1 MNKYIGNYTSINIA
15 CSKRMIKNASSG
27 GVVTT
32 ILINALEK
40 EIIDAAIVIGMN
52 EKRPYLHEVK
62 IAKTKEEIIQA
73 AGSKYVL
80 IDFQDILKKIKENK
94 DKKLA
99 VIGLPCHIR
108 ILKKLKEKN
117 VKLLIGLFCG
127 YNMPLEATSFLL
139 KRLNIKLKDIKELR
153 YRGGEYP
160 GGFFVKLK
168 NGKTKTLP
176 KHYYDFLNLMYV
188 PKECLNCKDYTNEL
202 ADVSVGDS
210 WGYNNC
216 SLMIIRNK
224 IIKSLTNNIKI
235 NKISEKEFL
244 KMHWHNI
251 KHKKQ
256 GDSTMFKLIR
266 IFLKTFK
273 SISPIHLLGYFAKM
287 RRIHKKQ
294 YWYDKKDSIFQ
305 RTKKEYQYITHSK
318 WTLKEVG
325 RHWDE
330 TTDYDDVNE
339 RTYSYFRRF
348 IDGYNF
354 CTIPDKS
361 YILDVCSRTGN
372 GSVYFHK
379 KGKIKKV
386 VCADVTEK
394 MQKICYNN
402 LTKEKIDFETNL
414 FSSFPLDFPDNEFDA
429 IICFETLEHIYPPDV
444 FVQELGR
451 VLKPGGELLL
461 TCPNVLWEPIHWLAA
476 IFNIHHS
483 EGPHR
488 FRRRKN
494 ILKMFELANLKIE
507 KEKTTIL
514 IPGGPKFLIK
524 FGEWFEKKFEKTLM
538 PYLGLR
544 RIFICRKKSI

>member
-1 MNKYIGNYTSINIA
+1 MNKYIGNYASINVA
-15 CSKRMIKNASSG
+15 CSKKIIKNASSG

-40 EIIDAAIVIGMN
+40 KIIDAAIVIGMN
-52 EKRPYLHEVK
+52 KKDPHLYEVK
-62 IAKTKEEIIQA
+62 IAKTKEEIIKA

-80 IDFQDILKKIKENK
+80 INFQDILKKIKENK

-99 VIGLPCHIR
+99 ITGLPCHIR
-108 ILKKLKEKN
+108 ILRKLKKEN
-117 VKLLIGLFCG
+117 VKLLVGLFCG
-127 YNMPLEATSFLL
+127 YNMPLEATSFFL
-139 KRLNIKLKDIKELR
+139 KKLNIKSKDIKELK
-153 YRGGEYP
+153 YRGGKYP

-168 NGKTKTLP
+168 NGKTKLLP

-188 PKECLNCKDYTNEL
+188 PKKCLNCKDYTNEL

-224 IIKSLTNNIKI
+224 NIKSLINNLKIKQI
-235 NKISEKEFL
+235 PEKEFL

-251 KHKKQ
+251 KHKKK
-256 GDSTMFKLIR
+256 GDSLGLKLIR

-273 SISPIHLLGYFAKM
+273 PILPIHLLGYLAKI
-287 RRIHKKQ
+287 RRIYKKQ
-294 YWYDKKDSIFQ
+294 YWQNKKDSIFQ
-305 RTKKEYQYITHSK
+305 RIKKEYHYITNKK
-318 WTLKEVG
+318 WTLEEVG

-330 TTDYDDVNE
+330 TTDYDDINE

-348 IDGYNF
+348 IDGYNL

-361 YILDVCSRTGN
+361 YILDICSRTGN

-379 KGKIKKV
+379 KRKIKKV
-386 VCADVTEK
+386 ICADVTKK
-394 MQKICYNN
+394 MQKICFNN
-402 LTKEKIDFETNL
+402 LTNKKINFETNL
-414 FSSFPLDFPDNEFDA
+414 FSKLPLDFNNNEFDA
-429 IICFETLEHIYPPDV
+429 IICFETLEHIYPPET
-444 FVQELGR
+444 FIKELNR

-461 TCPNVLWEPIHWLAA
+461 TCPNILWEPIHWLAA
-476 IFNIHHS
+476 IFNLHHS

-488 FRRRKN
+488 FKRRKN
-494 ILKMFELANLKIE
+494 ILKMFESSNFKIE
-507 KEKTTIL
+507 KEKTVIL
-514 IPGGPKFLIK
+514 IPGGPKLLIK
-524 FGEWFEKKFEKTLM
+524 FGEWFEEKFEKTLM

-544 RIFICRKKSI
+544 RIFICRKK